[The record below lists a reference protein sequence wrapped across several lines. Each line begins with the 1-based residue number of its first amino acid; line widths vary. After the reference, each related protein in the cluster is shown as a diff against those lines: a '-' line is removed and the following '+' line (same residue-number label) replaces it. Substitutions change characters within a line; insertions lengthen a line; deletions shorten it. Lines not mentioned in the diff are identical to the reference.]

1 MNPYQVMGIIA
12 SCTIVFMGLVTLLTM
27 QGIHILYAFLG
38 VYVVAVWCMLG
49 MQRRARESFEI
60 REDLKLRRFERQPRT
75 HRERARDFQVV
86 SPAPSNRVEQ
96 VRI

>member
-12 SCTIVFMGLVTLLTM
+12 GCTIVFAGVVTLLTM

-38 VYVVAVWCMLG
+38 VYFLAVWCMLG
-49 MQRRARESFEI
+49 MQRRARESFEV
-60 REDLKLRRFERQPRT
+60 REDLRLRRFENESRT

-86 SPAPSNRVEQ
+86 SLSSSGRVEQ
-96 VRI
+96 IRI